1 MEQRCFE
8 LDNQITLLQDEK
20 SVLVV
25 ENQQLQKRLVHQ
37 RELTAASAAAA
48 DSGPEQS
55 ERYKTIRHKLTTA
68 DEEIYKLEAIREEL
82 RLKCDVMSKDLRE
95 TQAKNEELQRLADE
109 TRGLRDEL
117 DILRDT
123 SSKVSQYE
131 STLDSYKKRL
141 QEMGDLRRQIKVLED
156 KNTDYMQHNMELEEE
171 LKKSGSYKPQ
181 LELYKKQVSE
191 LHDQLAEE
199 VKKRDRAEFELR
211 KLTEKMAA
219 LQSEKERL
227 TEERDKLREVNEELR
242 LAQLQLGGASSP
254 LGTASRPG
262 DARSPSELD
271 TLEQIPTDVKEKLL
285 RLQHENRQLRSQVA
299 SGGARPDQEEAYR
312 ALLADL
318 RTRETSLQAD
328 NRRLNQRVM
337 ELQSRLEE
345 GAAGAAAGSS
355 ASRAYSLEQEL
366 QNKTMQIGEM
376 EIRLAE
382 QAARSAEQQ
391 EQMARRDAE
400 MAAMEERYKKYLE
413 KAKSV
418 IRSLDPKASSGAAG
432 GGGASADVSVLRH
445 QLAEKERLLEVME
458 KENEKTKS
466 IREAEERLITTAFYN
481 FGSQIHR
488 QAVEQR
494 LANLSGGQ
502 SSFLARQRQA
512 NTRRM
517 HGNSEFYDY

>member
-1 MEQRCFE
+1 
-8 LDNQITLLQDEK
+8 
-20 SVLVV
+20 
-25 ENQQLQKRLVHQ
+25 
-37 RELTAASAAAA
+37 
-48 DSGPEQS
+48 
-55 ERYKTIRHKLTTA
+55 
-68 DEEIYKLEAIREEL
+68 
-82 RLKCDVMSKDLRE
+82 
-95 TQAKNEELQRLADE
+95 
-109 TRGLRDEL
+109 
-117 DILRDT
+117 
-123 SSKVSQYE
+123 
-131 STLDSYKKRL
+131 
-141 QEMGDLRRQIKVLED
+141 
-156 KNTDYMQHNMELEEE
+156 
-171 LKKSGSYKPQ
+171 
-181 LELYKKQVSE
+181 
-191 LHDQLAEE
+191 
-199 VKKRDRAEFELR
+199 
-211 KLTEKMAA
+211 
-219 LQSEKERL
+219 
-227 TEERDKLREVNEELR
+227 
-242 LAQLQLGGASSP
+242 
-254 LGTASRPG
+254 
-262 DARSPSELD
+262 
-271 TLEQIPTDVKEKLL
+271 
-285 RLQHENRQLRSQVA
+285 
-299 SGGARPDQEEAYR
+299 
-312 ALLADL
+312 
-318 RTRETSLQAD
+318 
-328 NRRLNQRVM
+328 M

-345 GAAGAAAGSS
+345 GVTGAAAGAS

-432 GGGASADVSVLRH
+432 GGGASTDVSVLRH